1 LRQAGIDIATTPPP
15 AGAFRPAGVL
25 WRDALPQAALS
36 VLQMRKN
43 LGGIC
48 RSTARLSLPLAVLVL
63 KRAPGA
69 GGRHASLKEV
79 YS

>member
-1 LRQAGIDIATTPPP
+1 MQKAGNDDVRRDLTD
-15 AGAFRPAGVL
+15 GAFPAVGSRLRVCFSRASTSL
-25 WRDALPQAALS
+25 
-36 VLQMRKN
+36 LQMRKN
-43 LGGIC
+43 LG
-48 RSTARLSLPLAVLVL
+48 RNSLSSALLSLPLTILVL